1 MNATLK
7 ITTHGTLQF
16 NSFFIITTGVG
27 FMFRVYIRNKCFG
40 TKKKKKHFL
49 MIVNKQ
55 IISQIIVSIRKYLF
69 EKKYVST

>member
-27 FMFRVYIRNKCFG
+27 FIFRVYIRNKCFG
-40 TKKKKKHFL
+40 TKKKKTFSYDCKQTDNFSDYCF
-49 MIVNKQ
+49 NKK
-55 IISQIIVSIRKYLF
+55 VSF
-69 EKKYVST
+69 